1 MDRDSPIRALCD
13 AHVFPVILYLDE
25 SGPRTKAEIY
35 SAVGRNANMPDKLQR
50 LEAAGLLRMER
61 RPEWRSTLVG
71 LTETGARV
79 ARILREIN
87 GMMAVA

>member
-25 SGPRTKAEIY
+25 NGPKTKTEVYA
-35 SAVGRNANMPDKLQR
+35 AVGRNANMPAKLQR
-50 LEAAGLLRMER
+50 LEAAGLLTMEH

-79 ARILREIN
+79 ARILREIDD
-87 GMMAVA
+87 MMAVA

>member
-13 AHVFPVILYLDE
+13 AHAIPVILYLDE
-25 SGPRTKAEIY
+25 NGPRTKTEIY
-35 SAVGRNANMPDKLQR
+35 SAVGRNANMPAKIQR
-50 LEAAGLLRMER
+50 MEAAGLLRMER

>member
-13 AHVFPVILYLDE
+13 AHAIPVILYLDE
-25 SGPRTKAEIY
+25 NGPGTKTEVYA
-35 SAVGRNANMPDKLQR
+35 AVGRNANMPAKLRR
-50 LEAAGLLRMER
+50 LEAVGLLTMEH

-79 ARILREIN
+79 ARILREID
-87 GMMAVA
+87 GMMVVA

>member
-1 MDRDSPIRALCD
+1 
-13 AHVFPVILYLDE
+13 
-25 SGPRTKAEIY
+25 
-35 SAVGRNANMPDKLQR
+35 MPDKLRR
-50 LEAAGLLRMER
+50 LEAAGLLTMEH

-79 ARILREIN
+79 ARILREID

>member
-13 AHVFPVILYLDE
+13 AHSIPVILHLDE
-25 SGPRTKAEIY
+25 NGPWMKTEVYA
-35 SAVGRNANMPDKLQR
+35 AVGRNANMPDKLRR
-50 LEAAGLLRMER
+50 LEAAGLLTMEH

-79 ARILREIN
+79 ARILREID